1 MADKNDDRRA
11 GPPLPPTPEFAGD
24 RYIAPEDMRAGYP
37 PRCRPID
44 EGTKK
49 TLEFIEA
56 MTPEVAYKYRGEW
69 IAVASG
75 EIVAHGKN
83 PRLVCQEGRKAGKGA
98 IFVDYIYAGPEE
110 VPLLGSGYLSLT

>member
-1 MADKNDDRRA
+1 MADRNDDRRA

-24 RYIAPEDMRAGYP
+24 RYIAPEDMHAEYS
-37 PRCRPID
+37 PRCKPID

-49 TLEFIEA
+49 TLEFMEA
-56 MTPEVAYKYRGEW
+56 MTPEVAQKYRGEW

-83 PRLVCQEGRKAGKGA
+83 PNLVCEAGRRAGKGD
-98 IFVDYIYAGPEE
+98 ILVEYIYATPEE
-110 VPLLGSGYLSLT
+110 VPWLGIPH

>member
-1 MADKNDDRRA
+1 MKDSSGLRADP
-11 GPPLPPTPEFAGD
+11 GPPVFDGD
-24 RYIAPEDMRAGYP
+24 VIVQPEDMRAGYP
-37 PRCRPID
+37 PHCRPVD
-44 EGTKK
+44 EGTEKN
-49 TLEFIEA
+49 LAFIEA
-56 MTPEVAYKYRGEW
+56 MTPEVAHKYRGEW

-110 VPLLGSGYLSLT
+110 VPLLGSSLRMPPAA